1 MTGDSWRTGVRRKIE
16 DQLADRSVSQMHD
29 NWVRSPSA
37 SYSSFRD
44 TIIYDHAIRDAE
56 MATCWV
62 AVNEAPHLVVFVL
75 GVTNARHLGSIPIG
89 IFRKAT
95 HLIVLCCRL
104 TVIENAFVARY
115 VRL

>member
-1 MTGDSWRTGVRRKIE
+1 
-16 DQLADRSVSQMHD
+16 MHD
-29 NWVRSPSA
+29 IWVRSPLA
-37 SYSSFRD
+37 SYSSFRG

-89 IFRKAT
+89 IFSKKAH
-95 HLIVLCCRL
+95 HLIV
-104 TVIENAFVARY
+104 FVLPTFGY
-115 VRL
+115 